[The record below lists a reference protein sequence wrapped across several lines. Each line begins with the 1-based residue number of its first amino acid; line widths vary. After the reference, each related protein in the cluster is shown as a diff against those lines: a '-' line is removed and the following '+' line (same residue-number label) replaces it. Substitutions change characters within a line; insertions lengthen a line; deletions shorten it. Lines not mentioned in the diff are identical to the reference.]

1 MEAEWFMLGFG
12 VLFAGLVV
20 IVVRRGN
27 TGDRH
32 GTAPDLG
39 RTAAEAHH
47 FNQNAPG
54 Q

>member
-1 MEAEWFMLGFG
+1 MVAMWFMLGFG
-12 VLFAGLVV
+12 GLFAGLVV
-20 IVVRRGN
+20 IVFRRGD
-27 TGDRH
+27 TGDRY